1 LNPPL
6 DHADTFRPE
15 NTYLDTATY
24 GLPSDRVMA
33 VMTTALERW
42 QAGVATM
49 AEYDDAVTSARSL
62 LAGILGTDVDLV
74 AVANQASVFAG
85 LIAASVPNGTNVVV
99 PTGDFTSLVFPL
111 LVQAGRGVS
120 VREVPAT
127 ELAASITPN
136 DQLVAF
142 SLVQSSDG
150 SLLDVDG
157 IVEAARSAGARI
169 LVDATQAAG
178 WYPFDPGRFD
188 YTIISAYKWLL
199 CPRGTAFLVL
209 GAEDPTVVPV
219 FAGWYAGE
227 EVWESIY
234 GSPLRLA
241 RSARRYDVSPAWFS
255 WMGAVPSLELIASLG
270 VEAIH
275 RHDVSLAD
283 MTRERLG
290 LPTSQSAIVTIPT
303 DDASAL
309 RQHGIAAS
317 VRAGSVRVSFH
328 LYNDETDVDRLVTA
342 LLPAGR

>member
-6 DHADTFRPE
+6 DYADTFLPE

-42 QAGVATM
+42 QAGIATM